1 MASPNPYIVA
11 YFSSSGRRQVSA
23 FANTTAK
30 QSFITYLE
38 SIDGVV
44 FTDWYEL
51 ASDTAVDDAI
61 NRTADLGGT
70 VYNMPVN

>member
-11 YFSSSGRRQVSA
+11 YFSSGGRRQVSV
-23 FANTTAK
+23 FANTAAK
-30 QSFITYLE
+30 RSFITYLE

-44 FTDWYEL
+44 SL
-51 ASDTAVDDAI
+51 I
-61 NRTADLGGT
+61 GGT